1 MHFVCIASCIIF
13 TLIPIIH
20 GENDCS
26 ESRKMCE
33 IRTAITS
40 GIASV
45 VDALPQYNFD
55 TKMQLVIL
63 GYYHDP
69 KVNFCAMSCSTE
81 ITIEDFDKADKLLMN
96 FDLNM
101 ADLID
106 KQKAHYTK
114 MDFSTSN

>member
-1 MHFVCIASCIIF
+1 
-13 TLIPIIH
+13 
-20 GENDCS
+20 
-26 ESRKMCE
+26 MCE

-55 TKMQLVIL
+55 TKLQLAIL

-69 KVNFCAMSCSTE
+69 KVNFCAMSCSTDM
-81 ITIEDFDKADKLLMN
+81 TMEDLDKADTLLMN
-96 FDLNM
+96 LNPYLNM

-114 MDFSTSN
+114 MDFNTSN

>member
-1 MHFVCIASCIIF
+1 MFI
-13 TLIPIIH
+13 LIPIVQ
-20 GENDCS
+20 GGNDCS
-26 ESRKMCE
+26 ESRKICE
-33 IRTAITS
+33 IRTAIMS

-45 VDALPQYNFD
+45 VDALPKYKFD

-81 ITIEDFDKADKLLMN
+81 MTIEDFDKADKLLMN

-101 ADLID
+101 VDLID